1 VSFRRYAITARQVGD
16 VAPFLRR
23 QEAGAAAVQ
32 LRDKDLEP
40 GSRRAEAERLRA
52 VTRAAGALL
61 FIGGGDVALARA
73 VGADGVHLPAALAPT
88 PHPGLLVG
96 CSCHDQAELAR
107 AEAAGVD
114 FVTLSPVLASPGK
127 GAPLGWDRFEALART
142 TRLPVFALGGVG
154 PEDLEEAR
162 RLGAFGVAGIRGF
175 VG

>member
-1 VSFRRYAITARQVGD
+1 M
-16 VAPFLRR
+16 
-23 QEAGAAAVQ
+23 
-32 LRDKDLEP
+32 
-40 GSRRAEAERLRA
+40 
-52 VTRAAGALL
+52 
-61 FIGGGDVALARA
+61 
-73 VGADGVHLPAALAPT
+73 
-88 PHPGLLVG
+88 G